1 MTMFPT
7 CAVAVALSV
16 AFGAVST
23 ACTTHRSERVPGTP
37 YSFKRMSDRHEWLTE
52 NVNVGVPG
60 SYCYQ
65 DDELMCRR
73 YGRLYT
79 WDAAQRACRSLH
91 GGWRLPTD
99 EEWRRLA
106 KPYGGVHGESADDG
120 KSAYESLLKGGYSGF
135 DALLGGGR
143 APDRNEYDRLEA
155 HGFYWTASE
164 SGPASAVFFNFGRGS
179 QALYRQPEGEKPR
192 AFSVRCVRENN

>member
-1 MTMFPT
+1 MTVFRT
-7 CAVAVALSV
+7 REVAIALSI
-16 AFGAVST
+16 ACGAVSST
-23 ACTTHRSERVPGTP
+23 GCTTHRSPPVPGS
-37 YSFKRMSDRHEWLTE
+37 YSFKRMADGREWLTE
-52 NVNVGVPG
+52 NVNVNVAG

-79 WDAAQRACRSLH
+79 WGAAQRACRSLQ

-99 EEWRRLA
+99 EEWRLLA
-106 KPYGGVHGESADDG
+106 KPYGGAHGDSADDG
-120 KSAYESLLKGGYSGF
+120 KSAYASLLKGGNSGF

-143 APDRNEYDRLEA
+143 APDRNDYDRLEA

-164 SGPASAVFFNFGRGS
+164 SGPPSAVFFNFGSGG
-179 QALYRQPEGEKPR
+179 QALHRQPEGEKPR
-192 AFSVRCVRENN
+192 AFSVRCVRG